1 MSFRFWP
8 PGLAIRYDSHMPR
21 PWLCNGAI
29 NYVGCMFNIRSSN
42 VNSCNNG
49 NGNRTKAGPP
59 ARGTMS
65 NWRYNA
71 TSYSC
76 IYTARGSAVC
86 TVINIE
92 EDLKGVWRGELSAIL
107 TQADSPDVDLEVH
120 HG

>member
-1 MSFRFWP
+1 
-8 PGLAIRYDSHMPR
+8 MPR

-86 TVINIE
+86 MLLNIE
-92 EDLKGVWRGELSAIL
+92 EDLKGGGGREGVVSYFDAGRLS
-107 TQADSPDVDLEVH
+107 
-120 HG
+120 